1 MEIKKIKKDMRKEIT
16 LFKLDDEEKVDRV
29 YLENVMKSIF
39 ENWRRH
45 KRITID
51 ENIQKRV
58 IKELTDDFLHYGP
71 ISEFLSDV
79 SITEIM
85 VNGPYRVYVE
95 KNGRKYLT
103 DIKFDDEAHLRYII
117 ERMIAP
123 SRRRIDESYPYA
135 DFSLP
140 DGSRVN
146 VIIPPLSVYGP
157 VVTIRKLSHLI
168 RSVEDLIDMGTL
180 DERMGK
186 FLVACIQGKVNMLFS
201 GATGSGKTTTVEVL
215 SASIDEEERIITI
228 EDALEL
234 TLNQEHTV
242 RLLTRPP
249 NIEGKGEVTIRD
261 LFINSLRMRPNRII
275 LGEIRGSEAM
285 DYIQA
290 LNSGHRGC
298 LAVLHASTPTDSIT
312 RLETMALYAG
322 LNLPSWAVRRQ
333 IASGLDI
340 IVQHEQFIDGSRKI
354 TYITEVVGVD
364 KNDNIILRDLFRY
377 QIEGVK
383 DDGRIKGKFIA
394 LDKPTFYSE
403 LIKKGIDLK
412 ESIFKE

>member
-29 YLENVMKSIF
+29 YLDNVMKSIF

-51 ENIQKRV
+51 EDTQKRV

-71 ISEFLSDV
+71 ISEFLSDI

-95 KNGRKYLT
+95 RDGRKYLT
-103 DIKFDDEAHLRYII
+103 DVKFDDEAHLRYII

-168 RSVEDLIDMGTL
+168 RSVDDLVKMGTI
-180 DERMGK
+180 DERMGQ
-186 FLVACIQGKVNMLFS
+186 FLIACIKGKVNMLFS

-215 SASIDEEERIITI
+215 STSIDEEERIITI

-333 IASGLDI
+333 IASGLDV

-364 KNDNIILRDLFRY
+364 EDDNIILRDLFRY
-377 QIEGVK
+377 QIEGVE

-394 LDKPTFYSE
+394 LDKPTFYNE
-403 LIKKGIDLK
+403 LKKKGIDLK
-412 ESIFKE
+412 ESVFKG